1 MGIIDSLWEMFSPF
15 SSRKKKD
22 MLDAVNDIACDVA
35 SIREINEKRV
45 QKVRE
50 YKKQLEELQAT
61 TPL

>member
-1 MGIIDSLWEMFSPF
+1 MGIIDSLCEMFSPF

-22 MLDAVNDIACDVA
+22 MLDAVNDIAREVA